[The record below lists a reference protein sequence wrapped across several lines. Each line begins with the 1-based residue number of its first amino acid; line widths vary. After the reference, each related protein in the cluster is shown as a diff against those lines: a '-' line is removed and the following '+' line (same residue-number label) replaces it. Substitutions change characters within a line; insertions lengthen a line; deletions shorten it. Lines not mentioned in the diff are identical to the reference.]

1 MPMTLIKSRY
11 QTKLKLRTQ
20 NNKPQK
26 PTEKSSLPPSPQSST
41 RKLLS
46 GNGFMIYKWVQKIFN

>member
-41 RKLLS
+41 QKLLS
-46 GNGFMIYKWVQKIFN
+46 GNGFMIYK